1 MAIFIS
7 PCTIQTLFASDLL
20 ATQSQAM
27 HKGIWVTVFSEK
39 NVLYSKDAVEDLVET
54 CKKAGI
60 DEIYLQVFRAGEAY
74 YDSHISDRTKYE
86 TIIEEAGTDTIDLL
100 LREAGKNNIKVFA
113 WVNMLSL
120 AQNKKAP
127 ILKRFGD
134 EVLTKDQYMRPSIR
148 NEDVD
153 ESDKYYLRDDQL
165 FLEPGDP
172 RVSRYLI
179 SIVDEIINRYPSIS
193 GIHLDYI
200 RYPYP
205 VPFIPDSRFN
215 NYGIAYGYGQKNI
228 QRFKEKTNFS
238 PLDIKHN
245 DKIGF
250 KWDNWKRNQVTM
262 LVEKISAHIKAKSK
276 NYLVSCAVTPS
287 PVRAYS
293 VAFQDWSFWLE
304 KGIVDYVVLMD
315 YTKDDRLSEVIIRA
329 ALSQGSKEKIFVG
342 IGAFM
347 LKDDIKDF
355 IEQYHVVNSLNP
367 GGVVIFSYD
376 DLSDKLLRSLKA
388 AK

>member
-1 MAIFIS
+1 
-7 PCTIQTLFASDLL
+7 
-20 ATQSQAM
+20 M

-39 NVLYSKDAVEDLVET
+39 NVLYSKDAVKDLVET
-54 CKKAGI
+54 CKNAGI
-60 DEIYLQVFRAGEAY
+60 DEIYLQLFRAGEAY
-74 YDSHISDRTKYE
+74 YDSHISDRKKYE
-86 TIIEEAGTDTIDLL
+86 KMVKEAGVDTIDLL

-127 ILKRFGD
+127 ILKKFGN
-134 EVLTKDQYMRPSIR
+134 EVLTKDQYLRPSIR
-148 NEDVD
+148 NKDMD

-165 FLEPGDP
+165 FLEPGDL
-172 RVSRYLI
+172 RVGRYLI

-215 NYGIAYGYGQKNI
+215 KYGLTYGYGQKNI
-228 QRFKEKTNFS
+228 ERFKEATNFS
-238 PLDIKHN
+238 PMDVRHN
-245 DKIGF
+245 DKICF
-250 KWDNWKRNQVTM
+250 KWDNWKRNQITR
-262 LVEKISAHIKAKSK
+262 LVEKISSHIKSKSK
-276 NYLVSCAVTPS
+276 GLLVSCAVTPS

-293 VAFQDWSFWLE
+293 VAFQDWSLWLE

-315 YTKDDRLSEVIIRA
+315 YTKDDRLSEVVIRA

-355 IEQYHVVNSLNP
+355 VEQYQVVNSLNP
-367 GGVVIFSYD
+367 GGIVIFSYD